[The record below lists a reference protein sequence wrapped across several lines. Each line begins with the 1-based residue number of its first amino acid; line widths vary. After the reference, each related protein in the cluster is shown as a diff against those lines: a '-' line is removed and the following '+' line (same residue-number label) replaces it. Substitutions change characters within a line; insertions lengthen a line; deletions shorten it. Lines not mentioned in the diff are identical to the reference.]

1 MTGFGTTSEEQN
13 RLLSWQSQSQLQH
26 AFGIW
31 TASLDPGGQTHIKM
45 DKEEEERSGAGVERE
60 RVMGGREKGREQ
72 EAVLTGTSEPL
83 ADTLDA
89 DCPPT

>member
-1 MTGFGTTSEEQN
+1 
-13 RLLSWQSQSQLQH
+13 
-26 AFGIW
+26 
-31 TASLDPGGQTHIKM
+31 M
-45 DKEEEERSGAGVERE
+45 DKEEEERSGAGVEKE